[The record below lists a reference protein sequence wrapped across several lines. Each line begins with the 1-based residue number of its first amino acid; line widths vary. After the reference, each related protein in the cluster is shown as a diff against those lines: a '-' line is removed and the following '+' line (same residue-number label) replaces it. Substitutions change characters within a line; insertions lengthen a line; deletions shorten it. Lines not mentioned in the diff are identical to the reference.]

1 MKRLII
7 ANWKMNPA
15 TAREARE
22 LLTRTKRAVP
32 ATTNYTVVICPPVL
46 FLSELASRVDGK
58 QLSLGAQDA
67 FWETEPGP
75 WTGAVSAPMLGYAGA
90 RYVLVG
96 HSERRALGETNDEV
110 RRKLKAS
117 LASGLRAVLCV
128 GERERDQQGFY
139 LEVLKQQLLTALKG
153 APKTA
158 LNQLILAYEPVWAI
172 SSQHRGADPSRRAE
186 ADTPDDFLQQA
197 IFLRKILS
205 GLFNREVAR
214 QVPVIY
220 GGSADAKNAGGFLL
234 AGQADGL
241 LVGRASLTPE
251 TFFPALS

>member
-22 LLTRTKRAVP
+22 LLTRTKRTVRA
-32 ATTNYTVVICPPVL
+32 ATNYAVVICPPVL
-46 FLSELASRVDGK
+46 FLSDLALRVDGK

-75 WTGAVSAPMLGYAGA
+75 WTGAVSASMFGYAGA

-110 RRKLKAS
+110 RRKLKAV

-153 APKTA
+153 APRTA

-172 SSQHRGADPSRRAE
+172 SSQQRG

-220 GGSADAKNAGGFLL
+220 GGSVDAKNAGGFLL

-241 LVGRASLTPE
+241 LVGRASLMPE